1 VCKKMQAEDPTHS
14 IYMYAFIPT
23 HIYECMYGCP
33 IVHTNTHVSV
43 SVCMI
48 YGVVAVVLNDLL

>member
-1 VCKKMQAEDPTHS
+1 MQAEDPTHS